1 VKPSDFLRT
10 ARLLANTDTGRPQQV
25 NLRRACSST
34 YYALFHTLCTT
45 CARLLVGPQKTRRAW
60 CHVYRSVDHRVA
72 RESCART
79 EFIQRFPNAV
89 QDFASVFVQ
98 MQIARHTA
106 DYDPDAQFRRSSVAA
121 DIEAV
126 AVVMSA
132 FHRVPARHRRA
143 FAIYVILG
151 RPRS

>member
-10 ARLLANTDTGRPQQV
+10 ARLLANVDMGRSQQV

-34 YYALFHTLCTT
+34 YYALFHALCTM
-45 CARLLVGPQKTRRAW
+45 CARMLVGPQKTRRAW
-60 CHVYRSVDHRVA
+60 CHVYRSVDHRAA
-72 RESCART
+72 RESCGRKD
-79 EFIQRFPNAV
+79 FIQRFPRAV
-89 QDFASVFVQ
+89 QEFAALFVL
-98 MQIARHTA
+98 MQAARHGA
-106 DYDPDAQFRRSSVAA
+106 DYDPDERFYRSSVAA
-121 DIEAV
+121 DIEA
-126 AVVMSA
+126 AASAITA